1 LKFSICRN
9 KIAWCTWHCKPCKR
23 RWLWSGQD
31 QTWHQHWRKACR
43 MKDKSATHR
52 INGNFEIFDDF
63 AAATL
68 GTKIS
73 SPSHGWLGNSHVR
86 RIRREKTQRM
96 LIRSKNHPESI
107 LNPVVWPSFYLFVFV
122 CICLNLW
129 LEVFI
134 YLLCRHEE
142 PIGHTPRP
150 SCSSFSRLS
159 RRGTCEPRWRGGTER
174 TSGFSWYSAVDL
186 VAICDAHC
194 FVKSFGIFTCLTCR
208 GVHAHCLPLFATVWI
223 SRPWCHQQS
232 SPPNATISRPS
243 FRAQISHLTNSTV
256 DHCGSL
262 WIRLVCLLSLLGL
275 YCLPLLMDKQ
285 LGGKME
291 SCKPLWGMISLQL
304 AKKKFSDWLV
314 DLAGTPTFFSS
325 V

>member
-1 LKFSICRN
+1 MAGPKLYVNRDGAPQKRVPWCFLKFSICRN

-31 QTWHQHWRKACR
+31 QTWHQRWRKACR

-86 RIRREKTQRM
+86 RTRREKTQRM
-96 LIRSKNHPESI
+96 LIRSTNHPESI

-122 CICLNLW
+122 RICLNLW

-194 FVKSFGIFTCLTCR
+194 FVKSFGIFTCLTCH
-208 GVHAHCLPLFATVWI
+208 GVHAHCLLSSCRGLGAINKARLQTQLSPGRALELRFHIWQIPL
-223 SRPWCHQQS
+223 
-232 SPPNATISRPS
+232 
-243 FRAQISHLTNSTV
+243 
-256 DHCGSL
+256 
-262 WIRLVCLLSLLGL
+262 
-275 YCLPLLMDKQ
+275 
-285 LGGKME
+285 
-291 SCKPLWGMISLQL
+291 
-304 AKKKFSDWLV
+304 
-314 DLAGTPTFFSS
+314 
-325 V
+325 